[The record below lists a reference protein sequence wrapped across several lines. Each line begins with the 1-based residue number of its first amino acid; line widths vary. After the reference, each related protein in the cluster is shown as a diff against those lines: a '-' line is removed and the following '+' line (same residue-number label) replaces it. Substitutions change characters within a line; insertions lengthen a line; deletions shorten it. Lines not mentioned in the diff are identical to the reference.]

1 MNDDARGTC
10 NTNNQLKFNITMLSQ
25 VSLTMLMHTDAYI
38 FVRGTITIT
47 GEGANATATQ
57 VHERNKQVTF
67 KDCAPLAASAK

>member
-1 MNDDARGTC
+1 
-10 NTNNQLKFNITMLSQ
+10 MLSQ

-38 FVRGTITIT
+38 FLRGTITIT